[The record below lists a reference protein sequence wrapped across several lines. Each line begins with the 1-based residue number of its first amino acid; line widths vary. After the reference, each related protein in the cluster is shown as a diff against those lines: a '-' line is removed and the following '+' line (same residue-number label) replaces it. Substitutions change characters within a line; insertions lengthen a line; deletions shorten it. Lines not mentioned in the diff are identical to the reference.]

1 MLILYI
7 DISNVSS
14 LFLHNF
20 FGVEMYSI
28 YADLRDKR
36 GLTDYA
42 VAKSTGVG
50 RSTLSEWGKGK
61 HSPNVDN
68 LKKIAEFFGVSVDY
82 LTTGQTTEKE
92 SAEGS
97 KYYFDDNTAAVAQDI
112 FDNPE
117 LKALFDAARNC
128 DPEELRLAA
137 EMLLKFKRTNP
148 DG

>member
-1 MLILYI
+1 MNTSDVIRQLCRDNNISVTELEQELGFSNGSLLKNNSIRSDRLYKVAKKF
-7 DISNVSS
+7 NVSM
-14 LFLHNF
+14 
-20 FGVEMYSI
+20 E
-28 YADLRDKR
+28 
-36 GLTDYA
+36 
-42 VAKSTGVG
+42 
-50 RSTLSEWGKGK
+50 
-61 HSPNVDN
+61 
-68 LKKIAEFFGVSVDY
+68 Y
-82 LTTGQTTEKE
+82 LTTGEQEEKE

>member
-1 MLILYI
+1 MGLYENIRDTAKLKGISVNQIEKDLSLPRSSIAKYSAHVPSADKLI
-7 DISNVSS
+7 
-14 LFLHNF
+14 
-20 FGVEMYSI
+20 SI
-28 YADLRDKR
+28 AHYL
-36 GLTDYA
+36 
-42 VAKSTGVG
+42 
-50 RSTLSEWGKGK
+50 
-61 HSPNVDN
+61 
-68 LKKIAEFFGVSVDY
+68 GVSVESLASDKDS
-82 LTTGQTTEKE
+82 TEE
-92 SAEGS
+92 N

>member
-1 MLILYI
+1 
-7 DISNVSS
+7 
-14 LFLHNF
+14 
-20 FGVEMYSI
+20 MYSVFE
-28 YADLRDKR
+28 DLMKR
-36 GLTDYA
+36 NGY
-42 VAKSTGVG
+42 SFSEVG
-50 RSTLSEWGKGK
+50 RATGIAPSTFTDWRAGRYTPK
-61 HSPNVDN
+61 HDK
-68 LKKIAEFFGVSVDY
+68 LQKIADFFGVSIEY
-82 LTTGQTTEKE
+82 LTTGKDVEKQ
-92 SAEGS
+92 SAEGN

>member
-1 MLILYI
+1 MNTSDVIRQLCRDNNISVTELEQELGFSNGSLLKNNSIRSDRLYKVAKKF
-7 DISNVSS
+7 NVSM
-14 LFLHNF
+14 
-20 FGVEMYSI
+20 E
-28 YADLRDKR
+28 
-36 GLTDYA
+36 
-42 VAKSTGVG
+42 
-50 RSTLSEWGKGK
+50 
-61 HSPNVDN
+61 
-68 LKKIAEFFGVSVDY
+68 Y
-82 LTTGQTTEKE
+82 LTTGEQEEKE

-117 LKALFDAARNC
+117 LRALFDVARNC

>member
-1 MLILYI
+1 
-7 DISNVSS
+7 
-14 LFLHNF
+14 
-20 FGVEMYSI
+20 MYSVFE
-28 YADLRDKR
+28 DLMKR
-36 GLTDYA
+36 NGY
-42 VAKSTGVG
+42 SFSEVG
-50 RSTLSEWGKGK
+50 RATGIAPSTFTDWRAGRYTPK
-61 HSPNVDN
+61 HDK
-68 LKKIAEFFGVSVDY
+68 LQRIADFFGVSIEY
-82 LTTGQTTEKE
+82 LTTGKDAEKQ

-117 LKALFDAARNC
+117 LRALFDAARNC